1 MKTSRIYYGEFLK
14 EQEKE
19 YGKLF
24 IKSLSEKE
32 KQKNY
37 LYTLKDI
44 QKHINKEIKI
54 IKKCIGE

>member
-1 MKTSRIYYGEFLK
+1 MKTSRIYYGEYCK

-19 YGKLF
+19 LGELF
-24 IKSLSEKE
+24 NSLSEKD
-32 KQKNY
+32 KQKCY
-37 LYTLKDI
+37 LGTLQDI